1 MAEEM
6 TEPVQEAPEQAVPEQ
21 AASGP
26 AAVAEAV
33 VEQAA
38 RPPAPAEKDQKKGG
52 SALTVLT
59 VLLVLVGVVDL
70 ALWGLAGFYFLQGG
84 F

>member
-6 TEPVQEAPEQAVPEQ
+6 TDPGQAAPEQTAPEQ

-26 AAVAEAV
+26 AAAAEAV
-33 VEQAA
+33 LEQAA
-38 RPPAPAEKDQKKGG
+38 RASAPAEKDKKEGG

-59 VLLVLVGVVDL
+59 VLLVLVGAADL
-70 ALWGLAGFYFLQGG
+70 ALWGLAGFYFLRG

>member
-6 TEPVQEAPEQAVPEQ
+6 TTPAQAEPAEAAPTET
-21 AASGP
+21 

-33 VEQAA
+33 LEQAA
-38 RPPAPAEKDQKKGG
+38 RASAPAAEEKKKGNPL
-52 SALTVLT
+52 LTALT
-59 VLLVLVGVVDL
+59 VLLVLVGVADL
-70 ALWGLAGFYFLQGG
+70 ALWGLAGFYFLRS